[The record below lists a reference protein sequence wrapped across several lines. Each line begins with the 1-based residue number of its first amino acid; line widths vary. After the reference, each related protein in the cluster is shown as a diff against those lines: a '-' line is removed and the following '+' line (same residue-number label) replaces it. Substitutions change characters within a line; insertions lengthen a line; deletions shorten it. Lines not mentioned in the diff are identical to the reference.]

1 GENLRGN
8 LNQEPAHNRV
18 SHGNLVNVA
27 ALKFGEKVALIHRL
41 IVRLRFECQGIRE
54 ISEVCI
60 LTVGHSPE
68 SFRGSL
74 SPSQR
79 TAMPVRLGPPYP
91 SGASS
96 RVFTVVFS
104 GQTFWTSASKTQTSI
119 ARRNR
124 FARPLH
130 CNLVVIKLSEK

>member
-1 GENLRGN
+1 M
-8 LNQEPAHNRV
+8 NQEPAHNRV

-27 ALKFGEKVALIHRL
+27 ALKFGEKVALIHHL

-74 SPSQR
+74 QSVAADCYASPAR
-79 TAMPVRLGPPYP
+79 TPLSERRQLA
-91 SGASS
+91 
-96 RVFTVVFS
+96 RVHCCLF

-130 CNLVVIKLSEK
+130 CNLVVIKLSEKRSNE